1 MRNIMHYAKSWGSA
15 KMNTALDTLKREFA
29 EKYIQDPFPKEMFLI
44 KATQYKMWANY
55 IAGLILSK
63 EGYKEFHISDIRREL
78 NRLLKTLYNA
88 GKQIR

>member
-1 MRNIMHYAKSWGSA
+1 
-15 KMNTALDTLKREFA
+15 MNTALDTLKREFA